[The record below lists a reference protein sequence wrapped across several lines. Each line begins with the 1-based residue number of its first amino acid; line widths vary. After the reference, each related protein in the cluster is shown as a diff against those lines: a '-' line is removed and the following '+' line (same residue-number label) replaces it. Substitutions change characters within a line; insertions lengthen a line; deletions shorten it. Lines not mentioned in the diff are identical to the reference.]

1 MPGKGTVT
9 NLFEWL
15 RSPVSTGDQTPI
27 SHMRGECSNTELP
40 WLSTQSVW
48 YTCTTFS
55 QKEMSIIVHNM
66 WSNAWSISELSKTK
80 NARYL
85 LKAILQEVM
94 PKSLYIV
101 LGFSFQGAKIAD
113 NISIEMSKLIC
124 LKNILLWL
132 ILTEVAIRERDGF
145 CTITWS

>member
-1 MPGKGTVT
+1 
-9 NLFEWL
+9 
-15 RSPVSTGDQTPI
+15 
-27 SHMRGECSNTELP
+27 
-40 WLSTQSVW
+40 
-48 YTCTTFS
+48 
-55 QKEMSIIVHNM
+55 MSIIVHNM

-124 LKNILLWL
+124 LKRKRWILHYNMILVQFRQGNKNNYSL
-132 ILTEVAIRERDGF
+132 IIYNAHFYEKEGIYGDRRIWFV
-145 CTITWS
+145 